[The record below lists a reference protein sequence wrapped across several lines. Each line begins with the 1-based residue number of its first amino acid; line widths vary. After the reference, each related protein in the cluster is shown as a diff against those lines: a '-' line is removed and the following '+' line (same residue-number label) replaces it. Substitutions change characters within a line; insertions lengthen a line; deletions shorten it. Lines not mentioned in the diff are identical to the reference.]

1 MNRFKWL
8 LVLTLLTT
16 PIGAQSYF
24 PLRLDDPKAVY
35 LTKENFPV
43 HGDGI
48 SDDTEALQS
57 AINKVQE
64 TTGEGIVFVPSGRYR
79 LTATVYV
86 WGGIRVIG
94 FGPTRPVLVLREN
107 TPGYTDKTQE
117 KYMVFFSGSRP
128 GPRPG
133 GAPTAPVINPDVS
146 RAGTPRDANAGTFY
160 SAMSNV
166 DIEIGDGN
174 AGAIGVRGRYA
185 QHSFLAHMNF
195 HIGSGLSGVHDT
207 GNVMEDVHFYG
218 GDYGIWTQ
226 TPSPSWQFTAVDA
239 TFEGQRVTAIRERA
253 AGLTLIRPRFV
264 NVPSAVTIEP
274 KFHDEL
280 WIKNGRMEN
289 VAGPAVVISNEKNSQ
304 TQINMENIICDG
316 VPVFAKYDESGRQVA
331 GPLRRYE
338 VKTFSY
344 GLNYSNMSASPET
357 RQVFETS
364 PLSSLPAPFTSD
376 LPDLPA
382 RDKWV
387 NIRSLG
393 AKGDGISDD
402 TEVFRKAI
410 ANHRTI
416 YIPSGYYVITDTLTL
431 RSDTALIG
439 MHPNRT

>member
-8 LVLTLLTT
+8 LVLLLLAT
-16 PIGAQSYF
+16 PIRAQSYC

-35 LTKENFPV
+35 LTPENFPV
-43 HGDGI
+43 HADGI
-48 SDDTEALQS
+48 ADDTEALQF

-94 FGPTRPVLVLREN
+94 FGSTRPVLVLGDN

-117 KYMVFFSGSRP
+117 KYMVFFSGNRP
-128 GPRPG
+128 GTRP
-133 GAPTAPVINPDVS
+133 ASASATAPSVN
-146 RAGTPRDANAGTFY
+146 RADAPRDANAGTFY

-174 AGAIGVRGRYA
+174 AGAVGVRGRYA

-264 NVPSAVTIEP
+264 NVPSAITIEP
-274 KFHDEL
+274 TLHDEL

-289 VAGPAVVISNEKNSQ
+289 IAGPAIVISNEKNSQ

-331 GPLRRYE
+331 GTARRYE

-364 PLSSLPAPFTSD
+364 PLASLPAPFRSD
-376 LPDLPA
+376 LTDLPA

-402 TEVFRKAI
+402 TEVFRKLSPAT
-410 ANHRTI
+410 A
-416 YIPSGYYVITDTLTL
+416 
-431 RSDTALIG
+431 RSIFLPATML
-439 MHPNRT
+439 